1 MIISGKLIYFY
12 QMRIT
17 KHILIALFLIS
28 GMFVWSQEESV
39 NHSSRNVT
47 QQFLQQLDKSQDFLI
62 SSIDSLTLK
71 NNHNSSAYI
80 FHLSP
85 QGFVM
90 ISKKNQEVLAFSFKN
105 NLEQETIK
113 ETAITKD
120 LLSAVV
126 LINQEKNTKDSKEIT
141 DETYGPYVENLWGQ
155 VNCTDQSGAIVN
167 VTNLFTPSNY
177 AAGCVAI
184 SQTSILKHYNWPLQ
198 GVGSHSYT
206 DGYGSSTGS
215 YEADFAA
222 TNYHLGSALN
232 RYRGKTSTNPEREI
246 AGQAAFHSAVS
257 LNMDFEYNGSTS
269 NVNKIPSALASYF
282 RFTSVYRNRS
292 SNSFWPL
299 IDSNMIWEKPV
310 ILSVKASNGAGHS
323 VICDGLMI
331 QNGDYFYHL
340 NMGWWGTTNGW
351 YRINASFNAGGYNYV
366 TGGVVN
372 ILPTPMLETPAIWN
386 EAESDTLKWDYPVI
400 ANADAFEIQ
409 QNKNSEGWETI
420 SNTITDTFLIIY
432 PEIGHTYQYR
442 IRAKTNNRW
451 FNNSWGQEATL
462 IWSYTGVNEDNENE
476 LSIYPSPFCDQL
488 QVNYTDLNFSSYSV
502 RIYNQQ
508 GILVFKNQ
516 SLKEGHTKINTQSW
530 KPGLYLVQIYD
541 GNQTQTYKLIK
552 R

>member
-1 MIISGKLIYFY
+1 
-12 QMRIT
+12 MRIT

-28 GMFVWSQEESV
+28 GILVWSQEGSV
-39 NHSSRNVT
+39 NHSSSNVV
-47 QQFLQQLDKSQDFLI
+47 QQFLQQIGKSQVFSI
-62 SSIDSLTLK
+62 SRIDDISLE
-71 NNHNSSAYI
+71 NSNMISAYV

-90 ISKKNQEVLAFSFKN
+90 VSEKNQEILAFSFEDD
-105 NLEQETIK
+105 LEQK
-113 ETAITKD
+113 AKNETAITND

-126 LINQEKNTKDSKEIT
+126 LINQGKRFQDSKGIT

-155 VNCTDQSGAIVN
+155 VNCTDQSGATIN
-167 VTNLFTPSNY
+167 VTNLFTPNNY

-206 DGYGSSTGS
+206 DNYGSSTGS
-215 YEADFAA
+215 YEADFGA
-222 TNYHLGSALN
+222 TDYFLEGSLN
-232 RYRGKTSTNPEREI
+232 RYRGKTSTIPEREI
-246 AGQAAFHSAVS
+246 AGQIAFHTAVS

-299 IDSNMIWEKPV
+299 IDSNMVWEKPV
-310 ILSVKASNGAGHS
+310 ILSVEASNGAGHS

-372 ILPTPMLETPAIWN
+372 ILPTPMLETPAVWN
-386 EAESDTLKWDYPVI
+386 DAESDTLNWYYPAK
-400 ANADAFEIQ
+400 ANAQAFEVQ
-409 QNKNSEGWETI
+409 QNRNSEGWETI
-420 SNTITDTFLIIY
+420 SNAIIDTFLIIY
-432 PEIGHTYQYR
+432 PEMDQTYQYR
-442 IRAKTNNRW
+442 LRAKTNNRW
-451 FNNSWGQEATL
+451 FNNSWGQEVTL
-462 IWSYTGVNEDNENE
+462 IWSYTGVNEDNKNE
-476 LSIYPSPFCDQL
+476 ISIYPSPFQNQL
-488 QVNYTDLNFSSYSV
+488 NVEYIASSFSDYPI

-508 GILVFKNQ
+508 GILIFEQQ
-516 SLKEGHTKINTQSW
+516 SSLEGNTTINTQSW
-530 KPGLYLVQIYD
+530 QTGLYLMQIND
-541 GNQTQTYKLIK
+541 GTQTQTYKLIK